1 MLNKS
6 DKNSLYLIFYLQ
18 VITVVHFKKKKKK
31 IAVLE
36 ICSENKTKESVIGT
50 LYIYTYMYINLYKTL
65 IYVQ

>member
-6 DKNSLYLIFYLQ
+6 DKNSLSLIFYLQ

-50 LYIYTYMYINLYKTL
+50 LYIYVYKL
-65 IYVQ
+65 I

>member
-18 VITVVHFKKKKKK
+18 VITVVHFKKKNKKK
-31 IAVLE
+31 NAVLE
-36 ICSENKTKESVIGT
+36 ICSEKKTKESVIGT
-50 LYIYTYMYINLYKTL
+50 LYKTL

>member
-31 IAVLE
+31 NAVLE
-36 ICSENKTKESVIGT
+36 ICSEKKTKESVIGT
-50 LYIYTYMYINLYKTL
+50 LYKTL

>member
-18 VITVVHFKKKKKK
+18 VITVLHFKKNKKKKKK

-36 ICSENKTKESVIGT
+36 ICSEKKTKESVIGT
-50 LYIYTYMYINLYKTL
+50 LYKTL